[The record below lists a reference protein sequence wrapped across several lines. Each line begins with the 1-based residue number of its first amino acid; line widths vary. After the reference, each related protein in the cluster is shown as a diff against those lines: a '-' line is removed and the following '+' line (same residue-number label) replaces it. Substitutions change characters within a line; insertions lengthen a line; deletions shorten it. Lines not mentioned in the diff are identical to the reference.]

1 MPKKEIPMRINPIT
15 TNYQQKYY
23 STKPSM
29 NTPNF
34 QGKHTAAKFLGGTF
48 GTIAT
53 LGGIAGTILLS
64 GGVAIP
70 AVLAYGALGAA
81 SGAIIG
87 HQIDKGSKDKN
98 IDKLA

>member
-1 MPKKEIPMRINPIT
+1 MRISPIT
-15 TNYQQKYY
+15 ANYQPKYY
-23 STKPSM
+23 STKPAI

-34 QGKHTAAKFLGGTF
+34 QGKHSAAKFLCGTF

-53 LGGIAGTILLS
+53 LGGIAGTIILS

-70 AVLAYGALGAA
+70 AVIAYGAIGAA